1 MKNVKP
7 VRIAVIGIGDRATE
21 LMRTM
26 IATKDLS
33 IRILCDPLD
42 ARLEDAVF
50 LTRRSCLGPNWSM
63 IIGMPF
69 SPER

>member
-42 ARLEDAVF
+42 ARLEDGCRVLGRGAVASAP
-50 LTRRSCLGPNWSM
+50 TGP
-63 IIGMPF
+63 
-69 SPER
+69 